1 MARLQPLSTKV
12 RVPLTSPTAPPLSM
26 PASPAPTPSVPG
38 PAAPLISLRWF
49 AVLCIVVPL
58 AVYAAVGA
66 WRYRQIHFET
76 DVRLDRS
83 LRIAQEH
90 ALKIFEVNE
99 GLLDRLVNVLGEQG
113 SAVLKPQEAALH
125 AQLRALSAGKPQIS
139 SVWIHDADGRMVAS
153 DRVFPVSRELSV
165 ADRDYFLWHRQF
177 PGGTFISSPLVGR
190 SSGKPFFG
198 MSRGRY
204 LADGSF
210 AGVVMVA
217 VSPQYFDGF
226 FGNLVDDEPG
236 MAITMLRRDGTIL
249 TRSPALANAPPRLAP
264 YSPVM
269 ARIAQGDS
277 EGAVSGVSS
286 VDGKRRR
293 LAFRQ
298 IGSFGAFVGTGMDLS
313 EVQGHWAREMAWLAA
328 FGLPPMIGLFLVGRV
343 ALRRAREAVESAERL
358 RQESVARQR
367 VEQTLLQAQKLE
379 ALGRLTGGVAHD
391 FNNAMMII
399 SNSLYL
405 LKRRHPDLD
414 LPEIGPIGRAVD
426 SATKLTRQL
435 LAFSRRQALMPQHTR
450 LQERLPQLEALLGP
464 VLGSLSRLKMSVH
477 ADTATILIDAAEFE
491 LALLNLAINA
501 RDAMPGGGDLTI
513 AARNA
518 TLPPPNLQ
526 GRFVVIEV
534 TDTGVGID
542 PAGIDKVFEPFFTT
556 KPVGEGTGLG
566 LSQVYGLC
574 QRAGGHA
581 AISSR
586 LGAGTTVSLYF
597 PAVAGAAVDSPVAR
611 VATQRPGLGLS
622 VLLVE
627 DNEEV
632 ADSLHDVLSALS
644 CRVERLGR
652 ADEAKTWLQHQ
663 PRLPDVLLSDV
674 VMPGEM
680 DGLALAHHVRAR
692 YPDIRI
698 VLMTGHAAQLST
710 IAADGFVVLPKPCS
724 ADALAAT
731 LAAAT
736 AALR

>member
-1 MARLQPLSTKV
+1 MPRLQPPSPKV
-12 RVPLTSPTAPPLSM
+12 RVPVTSQTAAPLPTPTSP
-26 PASPAPTPSVPG
+26 ASVPAPPG
-38 PAAPLISLRWF
+38 PAAPPISLRLF

-66 WRYRQIHFET
+66 WRYQQIRAET

-90 ALKIFEVNE
+90 ALKVFEVNE
-99 GLLDRLVNVLGEQG
+99 GLLDRLVHMLGEQ
-113 SAVLKPQEAALH
+113 SPAALKPQEAALH
-125 AQLRALSAGKPQIS
+125 RQLRALSAGKPQIHS
-139 SVWIHDADGRMVAS
+139 IWINDAEGRMVAT
-153 DRVFPVSRELSV
+153 DQTYPVSSALNV
-165 ADRDYFLWHRQF
+165 ADRDYFIWHRQH
-177 PGGTFISSPLVGR
+177 PGGSFISGPMIGR
-190 SSGKPFFG
+190 TTGKPFFG

-226 FGNLVDDEPG
+226 FGNLVNDEPG

-249 TRSPALANAPPRLAP
+249 TRSPAVANAPAHLAP
-264 YSPVM
+264 GSPVM
-269 ARIAQGDS
+269 SRIAQGDS
-277 EGAVSGVSS
+277 EGVMSGVSS

-298 IGSFGAFVGTGMDLS
+298 VGSFAAFVGTGMDLS
-313 EVQGHWAREMAWLAA
+313 EVHGHWARDMAWLAA
-328 FGLPPMIGLFLVGRV
+328 FGLPPMVGLFFVGRA
-343 ALRRAREAVESAERL
+343 ALRRTREAVEAAERL

-477 ADTATILIDAAEFE
+477 ADTAAILIDAAEFE

-518 TLPPPNLQ
+518 TELPPNLH

-534 TDTGVGID
+534 SDTGVGID
-542 PAGIDKVFEPFFTT
+542 PARIDKVFEPFFTT

-581 AISSR
+581 AIRSR

-597 PAVAGAAVDSPVAR
+597 PAVAGGAAEPSA
-611 VATQRPGLGLS
+611 AHGAAQRPGLDLF

-627 DNEEV
+627 DNQEV
-632 ADSLHDVLSALS
+632 ADSLQDVLAALS
-644 CRVERLGR
+644 CRVVWLDR
-652 ADEAKTWLQHQ
+652 ADEAKTWLLSQHK
-663 PRLPDVLLSDV
+663 LPDVLLSDV

-692 YPDIRI
+692 YPGVQI

-710 IAADGFVVLPKPCS
+710 ISADGFVVLPKPCS

-736 AALR
+736 AAVR